1 LKGGFRIG
9 MDKVKA
15 SLKGSMAFEMNLDGH
30 TIITDAPKEIGG
42 NNLGPRPRV
51 LLLAALIGC
60 TGIDVTSILKKM
72 RVKFED
78 LNIEVEAEDTDEI
91 PSVYNQIHVIYTFK
105 GKNLP
110 MASLEKAVSLS
121 QEKYCSVGA
130 MLKKAATITYEIRVE
145 E

>member
-1 LKGGFRIG
+1 MGLK
-9 MDKVKA
+9 KVKG
-15 SLKGSMAFEMNLDGH
+15 SLKGSMAFEMKLDGH
-30 TIITDAPKEIGG
+30 TFITDASEEIGG
-42 NNLGPRPRV
+42 NDLGPRPKA

-60 TGIDVTSILKKM
+60 TGIDVVSILKKM
-72 RVKFED
+72 KVEFED

-91 PSVYNQIHVIYTFK
+91 PSLYQRIHMIYTFK

-110 MASLEKAVSLS
+110 MANLERAVSLS

-130 MLKKAATITYEIRVE
+130 MLKKVAPITYEIKVE